1 MESLSAYQ
9 QESVERELIDAGR
22 AIESRSCDD
31 KWELGRLASEFVT
44 NHRLGS
50 DQKYADVI
58 GSQQQRVNEC
68 RRVWEERQSYRSSGN
83 PAWTHLRISLGW
95 DDADQILTWAGA
107 TSATVIDMKAY
118 RRAIRG
124 EDLNAEPD
132 PVKPPTQQAPE
143 PNEPIV
149 QPITDEPVPSG
160 EVQQSAG
167 MPAAPAGNSENDS
180 AAPERS
186 GFSPPAEPSR
196 PHVVNNSGEVEWYTP
211 AEVIA
216 AAREVMGDIDLDPA
230 SCDTANDIVNAAEF
244 YDKEQDGLSLEWH
257 GRVFM
262 NPPYAAGLVGV
273 FTDKLLSHVRTE
285 SVSEAV
291 VLVNNATET
300 KWFQALAQASDAIC
314 FPKSRIRFWNP
325 NRNESMTGLQGQAVV
340 YFGPNTG
347 RFRTVLS
354 KQGVT
359 VAR

>member
-160 EVQQSAG
+160 EVQQSAR

-186 GFSPPAEPSR
+186 DLSPPAEPSR
-196 PHVVNNSGEVEWYTP
+196 PHVVNNSGEYEWYTP
-211 AEVIA
+211 KEIVDL
-216 AAREVMGDIDLDPA
+216 AREVMCGIDLDPA
-230 SCDTANDIVNAAEF
+230 SCETANKIVQASEF
-244 YDKEQDGLSLEWH
+244 YDQEQNGLEQEWS
-257 GRVFM
+257 GAVWL
-262 NPPYAAGLVGV
+262 NPPYAAGLVGDFV
-273 FTDKLLSHVRTE
+273 EKLLIDIDGG
-285 SVSEAV
+285 AV
-291 VLVNNATET
+291 EQACVLVNNATET
-300 KWFQALAQASDAIC
+300 RWFQALADKCNAIC
-314 FPKSRIRFWNP
+314 FPRKRIKFWNP
-325 NRNESMTGLQGQAVV
+325 GRELATGLQGQAVL
-340 YFGPNTG
+340 YFGYRTTP
-347 RFRTVLS
+347 FRDLFS
-354 KQGVT
+354 GQGVT
-359 VAR
+359 VSR

>member
-1 MESLSAYQ
+1 METVNAYQ
-9 QESVERELIDAGR
+9 QGTIERKLIDAGR
-22 AIESRSCDD
+22 EIESRSCDD

-132 PVKPPTQQAPE
+132 SVKPPTQQAPE

-149 QPITDEPVPSG
+149 HPITDEPVPSG
-160 EVQQSAG
+160 EVQQSAR
-167 MPAAPAGNSENDS
+167 MPAAPAGNSENNS

-186 GFSPPAEPSR
+186 DLSPPAEPSR
-196 PHVVNNSGEVEWYTP
+196 PHVINNSGEYEWYTP
-211 AEVIA
+211 KEVVDL
-216 AAREVMGDIDLDPA
+216 AREVMCGIDLDPA
-230 SCDTANDIVNAAEF
+230 SCETANKIVQASEF
-244 YDKEQDGLSLEWH
+244 YDQEQNGLEQEWS
-257 GRVFM
+257 GAVWL
-262 NPPYAAGLVGV
+262 NPPYAAGLVGDFV
-273 FTDKLLSHVRTE
+273 EKLLTDVDGG
-285 SVSEAV
+285 AV
-291 VLVNNATET
+291 EQACVLVNNATET
-300 KWFQALAQASDAIC
+300 RWFQALADKCNAIC
-314 FPKSRIRFWNP
+314 FPRKRIKFWNP
-325 NRNESMTGLQGQAVV
+325 GRELATGLQGQAVL
-340 YFGPNTG
+340 YFGYRTTP
-347 RFRTVLS
+347 FRDLFS
-354 KQGVT
+354 GQGVT
-359 VAR
+359 VSR

>member
-160 EVQQSAG
+160 EVQQSAR

-186 GFSPPAEPSR
+186 DLSPPAEPSR
-196 PHVVNNSGEVEWYTP
+196 PHVVNNSGEYEWYTP
-211 AEVIA
+211 KEIVDL
-216 AAREVMGDIDLDPA
+216 AREVMCGIDLDPA
-230 SCDTANDIVNAAEF
+230 SCETANAIVKASEF
-244 YDKEQDGLSLEWH
+244 YDQETNGLEQEWS
-257 GRVFM
+257 GAVWL
-262 NPPYAAGLVGV
+262 NPPYAAGLVGDFV
-273 FTDKLLSHVRTE
+273 EKLLIDVDGG
-285 SVSEAV
+285 AV
-291 VLVNNATET
+291 EQACVLVNNATET
-300 KWFQALAQASDAIC
+300 RWFQALADKCNAIC
-314 FPKSRIRFWNP
+314 FPRKRIKFWNP
-325 NRNESMTGLQGQAVV
+325 GRELATGLQGQAVL
-340 YFGPNTG
+340 YFGYRTTP
-347 RFRTVLS
+347 FRDLFS
-354 KQGVT
+354 GQGVT
-359 VAR
+359 VSR

>member
-1 MESLSAYQ
+1 ME
-9 QESVERELIDAGR
+9 
-22 AIESRSCDD
+22 
-31 KWELGRLASEFVT
+31 
-44 NHRLGS
+44 
-50 DQKYADVI
+50 
-58 GSQQQRVNEC
+58 
-68 RRVWEERQSYRSSGN
+68 
-83 PAWTHLRISLGW
+83 
-95 DDADQILTWAGA
+95 
-107 TSATVIDMKAY
+107 
-118 RRAIRG
+118 
-124 EDLNAEPD
+124 
-132 PVKPPTQQAPE
+132 
-143 PNEPIV
+143 
-149 QPITDEPVPSG
+149 
-160 EVQQSAG
+160 
-167 MPAAPAGNSENDS
+167 APAED
-180 AAPERS
+180 
-186 GFSPPAEPSR
+186 AESR
-196 PHVVNNSGEVEWYTP
+196 PHVTNNSGEVEWYTP